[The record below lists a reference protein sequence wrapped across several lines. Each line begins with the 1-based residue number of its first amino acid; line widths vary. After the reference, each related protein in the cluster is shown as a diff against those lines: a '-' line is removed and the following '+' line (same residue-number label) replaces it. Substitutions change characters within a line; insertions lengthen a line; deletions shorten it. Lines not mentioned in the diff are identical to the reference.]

1 MIAPMS
7 GLPEHSHADLRL
19 DDLPALPQ
27 SQAIRDLAPRL
38 WQDEQVVA
46 IWLGGSLAA
55 GTGDIY
61 SDIDLRIA
69 VPPGD
74 LAEWEASDLENVLDG
89 PALARQLVKLGD
101 GAFIHHMILRSGDIL
116 DLLVQSSEA
125 APGNEPIVILGC
137 RDANLAERLAISN
150 QAPKVAHTSATSEA
164 VRELVVAFWV
174 NSHKHRKVLHRGL
187 DLMFPAASYANW
199 YMLMRMWY
207 IDATGC
213 DTSSYHFSGIH
224 GLTELVH
231 AVESV
236 NGMEP
241 LALCGAPT
249 RTREEICDA
258 IERYQEAVSS
268 LGRRLAER
276 YGFEYPAEL
285 ENTVRRDWQ
294 AFRTGSTDA
303 ASN

>member
-1 MIAPMS
+1 MS
-7 GLPEHSHADLRL
+7 HVDMYSSSDLRL
-19 DDLPALPQ
+19 DELPPLPQ
-27 SQAIRDLAPRL
+27 SQAIRMLVPKL
-38 WQDEQVVA
+38 WQNEQVVA

-55 GTGDIY
+55 GMGDSY
-61 SDIDLRIA
+61 SDIDLRVA
-69 VPPGD
+69 VPPD
-74 LAEWEASDLENVLDG
+74 ALPEWEMSDLQSVLDG

-101 GAFIHHMILRSGDIL
+101 GAFIHHMILESGDIL

-125 APGNEPIVILGC
+125 APGDEPVLILGC
-137 RDANLAERLAISN
+137 RDDALAKQLASSN
-150 QAPKVAHTSATSEA
+150 HTPEAARTPVTGEA

-241 LALCGAPT
+241 LTLCGAPT
-249 RTREEICDA
+249 QTREEICDA
-258 IERYQEAVSS
+258 IERYQETVSL

-285 ENTVRRDWQ
+285 ENIVRRDWK
-294 AFRTGSTDA
+294 AFRA
-303 ASN
+303 MA

>member
-1 MIAPMS
+1 MSIS
-7 GLPEHSHADLRL
+7 GLPEHAHTDLRL
-19 DDLPALPQ
+19 DDLPPLSQ
-27 SQAIRDLAPRL
+27 SQAIRTLAPRL
-38 WQDEQVVA
+38 WQHEQVVA

-55 GTGDIY
+55 GAGDPY
-61 SDIDLRIA
+61 SDIDLRVA
-69 VPPGD
+69 VPPD
-74 LAEWEASDLENVLDG
+74 ALPEWKASDLQNVLDG

-137 RDANLAERLAISN
+137 RDDALAERLAASN
-150 QAPKVAHTSATSEA
+150 QAPRVERAPVTGDA
-164 VRELVVAFWV
+164 VRELVMAFWV

-199 YMLMRMWY
+199 HMLMRMWY
-207 IDATGC
+207 IEATGC
-213 DTSSYHFSGIH
+213 DASSYHFSGIH

-236 NGMEP
+236 NGAEP

-249 RTREEICDA
+249 RTREEICDV
-258 IERYQEAVSS
+258 IERYQETVSL

-276 YGFEYPAEL
+276 YGFDYPAEL
-285 ENTVRRDWQ
+285 ENTVRRDWST
-294 AFRTGSTDA
+294 FRAKDIE
-303 ASN
+303 

>member
-1 MIAPMS
+1 MYS
-7 GLPEHSHADLRL
+7 SSDLRL
-19 DDLPALPQ
+19 DELLPLPQ
-27 SQAIRDLAPRL
+27 SQAIRMLAPRL
-38 WQDEQVVA
+38 WANEQVVA

-55 GTGDIY
+55 GMGDSY
-61 SDIDLRIA
+61 SDIDLRVAI
-69 VPPGD
+69 PPED
-74 LAEWEASDLENVLDG
+74 LPAWETADLQNVLDG

-101 GAFIHHMILRSGDIL
+101 GAFIHHMILESGDIL

-125 APGNEPIVILGC
+125 APGDEPVLILGC
-137 RDANLAERLAISN
+137 RDDALAERLAASN
-150 QAPKVAHTSATSEA
+150 QAPEAAHTPATSKA

-199 YMLMRMWY
+199 HMLMRMWY

-241 LALCGAPT
+241 LTLCGAPT
-249 RTREEICDA
+249 QTREEICDA
-258 IERYQEAVSS
+258 IERYQETVSL

-285 ENTVRRDWQ
+285 ENIVRRDWK
-294 AFRTGSTDA
+294 AFPA
-303 ASN
+303 MA

>member
-1 MIAPMS
+1 MTDSNKQTQP
-7 GLPEHSHADLRL
+7 DLRL
-19 DDLPALPQ
+19 DSLPPLPQ

-38 WQDEQVVA
+38 WQNEQVVA

-61 SDIDLRIA
+61 SDIDLRVA
-69 VPPGD
+69 VSPGD
-74 LAEWEASDLENVLDG
+74 LTEWESSGLQNVLDG

-101 GAFIHHMILRSGDIL
+101 GAFIHHMILQSGDIL

-125 APGNEPIVILGC
+125 APGSEPVLILGC
-137 RDANLAERLAISN
+137 RDDGLAERLAASN
-150 QAPKVAHTSATSEA
+150 QAPEATHAPATGEA

-236 NGMEP
+236 NGAEP

-249 RTREEICDA
+249 QTREEICDA
-258 IERYQEAVSS
+258 IERYQNTVSQ

-276 YGFEYPAEL
+276 FDFDYPADL
-285 ENTVRRDWQ
+285 EDTVRRDWR
-294 AFRTGSTDA
+294 AFRGYSMDA
-303 ASN
+303 TPN

>member
-1 MIAPMS
+1 MS
-7 GLPEHSHADLRL
+7 DSTASEQADLCL
-19 DDLPALPQ
+19 DDLPPLPQ
-27 SQAIRDLAPRL
+27 SQAIRILAPRL
-38 WQDEQVVA
+38 WQNEQVVA

-55 GTGDIY
+55 GTGDPY
-61 SDIDLRIA
+61 SDIDLRVA
-69 VPPGD
+69 VPPED
-74 LAEWEASDLENVLDG
+74 LPEWETSDLQSILDG

-101 GAFIHHMILRSGDIL
+101 GAFIHHMILQNGDIL
-116 DLLVQSSEA
+116 DLLVQSSKA
-125 APGNEPIVILGC
+125 APGDEPVLVLGC
-137 RDANLAERLAISN
+137 RDANLAERLASSN
-150 QAPKVAHTSATSEA
+150 QAPAPIKTPVTVEA

-207 IDATGC
+207 IDATSC

-241 LALCGAPT
+241 LTLCGAPT
-249 RTREEICDA
+249 QTREEICDA
-258 IERYQEAVSS
+258 IERYQGTVSL

-276 YGFEYPAEL
+276 YGFDYPTDL
-285 ENTVRRDWQ
+285 ENTVRRDWKT
-294 AFRTGSTDA
+294 FRTASTDIT
-303 ASN
+303 SN